1 MLLIFSDKIDKTTN
15 VVKNWLELYNM
26 NYFIWYNED
35 SVRIKKIEINQ
46 IDYNIELYIND
57 KVLSL
62 NEIKYVWYRRGGIN
76 LYNFYDF
83 IKNEENDTISE
94 FYNSEILCLTRII
107 QEYIDT
113 LPSLGNIRDNYL
125 TKIRVLNSAKK
136 VGFKIPYTLIV
147 DEKTILENFNK
158 KIINKSINNPINIIK
173 DDIIYFPY
181 TKEVDINRLP
191 LNFFPAKFQ
200 HLIEKKIEVRTFIIG
215 EKIFSAAIFSQNNKH
230 TMIDYRNRK
239 GPLNRI
245 IPIQLNSDVNEKI
258 LKMMAELNLKSS
270 SIDFIITKDDELVFL
285 ELNPVGQFGD
295 ISFYC
300 NYNLEKEVVLFIKSE
315 LKVYA

>member
-158 KIINKSINNPINIIK
+158 KI
-173 DDIIYFPY
+173 
-181 TKEVDINRLP
+181 
-191 LNFFPAKFQ
+191 
-200 HLIEKKIEVRTFIIG
+200 
-215 EKIFSAAIFSQNNKH
+215 
-230 TMIDYRNRK
+230 
-239 GPLNRI
+239 
-245 IPIQLNSDVNEKI
+245 
-258 LKMMAELNLKSS
+258 
-270 SIDFIITKDDELVFL
+270 
-285 ELNPVGQFGD
+285 
-295 ISFYC
+295 
-300 NYNLEKEVVLFIKSE
+300 
-315 LKVYA
+315 